1 LQLLFYRYSFVENEL
16 LMKNRVLVFLLLIAV
31 FAGMSSCA
39 VKRSASSPKMSKE
52 ASPDKSEPVPGAE
65 ILIEQENN
73 QVPPQK

>member
-1 LQLLFYRYSFVENEL
+1 MKLQ
-16 LMKNRVLVFLLLIAV
+16 VLVVVLLVFVIA
-31 FAGMSSCA
+31 GLSSCA
-39 VKRSASSPKMSKE
+39 VKRSAPSPKMYKE